1 MQFSSQAFKMKALE
15 MCLLYYYH
23 YCIFKLSCFNKD
35 WSTKGINKDWST
47 KGIFIVIM
55 ELYFLIF
62 YFLYFATLLT
72 YNEAFCTKDLIG
84 YLDALLK

>member
-15 MCLLYYYH
+15 ILLLYYYH

-35 WSTKGINKDWST
+35 WSTKGI
-47 KGIFIVIM
+47 FIVIM
-55 ELYFLIF
+55 ELYFPIF
-62 YFLYFATLLT
+62 YFLYFAILLT